1 MDPLLDTAPCGF
13 LSFSDDGIILAV
25 NATLREWLGYPSDAV
40 QGQSIETLLPV
51 ASRIFYQ
58 THFFPLLKISGKVEE
73 VYFSIR
79 TADGDELPVLVNAVR
94 RERNGISLNDCVLM
108 VVRQRNRFED
118 EILHAKQALNEH
130 KVHIETLNQHLQ
142 QAMTET
148 HHRVKNSLQV
158 ISALVDMQIGIG
170 SETVPISE
178 LVRLSQHIR
187 ALAAIHDILT
197 HQTKDGGEAEKISVQ
212 MTLENLLPLLQGM
225 MAGRDLTFQVED
237 VAVPLRQATSLAI
250 LTNELVS
257 NAIKHGKG
265 DIGIVFTL
273 QENQGRFEVWD
284 EGDGFPADF
293 DPLLSA
299 NTGVE
304 LVETIS
310 RFDLQGKIA
319 YENRDQGGARIVVVF
334 PLQHPDTP

>member
-13 LSFSDDGIILAV
+13 LSFSDDGSVIAV
-25 NATLREWLGYPSDAV
+25 NTTLREWLGYASDTM
-40 QGQSIETLLPV
+40 QGHSIETLLPV
-51 ASRIFYQ
+51 GSRIFYQ

-73 VYFSIR
+73 VYLSIR
-79 TADGDELPVLVNAVR
+79 TADGGDLPVLVNAVR
-94 RERNGISLNDCVLM
+94 HERNGITVNDCVLM
-108 VVRQRNRFED
+108 VVRQRNKFED
-118 EILHAKQALNEH
+118 EILRTRQALSEH

-170 SETVPISE
+170 AETVPISE
-178 LVRLSQHIR
+178 LKRLSQHIR

-197 HQTKDGGEAEKISVQ
+197 HQTKDGGEAEKISIQ
-212 MTLENLLPLLQGM
+212 LTLENLQPLLQGM
-225 MAGRDLTFQVED
+225 MAGRGLTFQVED

-257 NAIKHGKG
+257 NAIKHGRG
-265 DIGIVFTL
+265 DVGIVFTR

-284 EGDGFPADF
+284 EGEGFPVGF

-310 RFDLQGKIA
+310 RFDLQGEIT

-334 PLQHPDTP
+334 PLQHPDMH